1 MPPSQRKLS
10 TRCLTRPALP
20 PSKPKTA
27 LPRAPATTSAR
38 TWQPTPNLAK
48 TQCLLTL
55 ALAARRARRSA
66 GRRACNYLI
75 MLRKPNMTK
84 MLLSRRSP
92 SFTRMVRRRRT
103 TSMMRRRRLHSSYS
117 REPAGSARL
126 STSAKT
132 PTSCLIERSA
142 SPMESVA
149 GTTTASARTSSH
161 CSS

>member
-10 TRCLTRPALP
+10 TRCLTKPALP

-27 LPRAPATTSAR
+27 LPRVPAATSSR
-38 TWQPTPNLAK
+38 TWQPTRNLAK

-66 GRRACNYLI
+66 GRRACNYLR

-84 MLLSRRSP
+84 TLLSPRSP

-103 TSMMRRRRLHSSYS
+103 TSMMRRMLHSSYS